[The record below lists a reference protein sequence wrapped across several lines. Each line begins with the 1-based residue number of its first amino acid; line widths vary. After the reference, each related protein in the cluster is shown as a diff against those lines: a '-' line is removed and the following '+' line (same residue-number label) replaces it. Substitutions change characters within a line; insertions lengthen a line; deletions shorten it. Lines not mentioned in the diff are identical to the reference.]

1 MKKEGPFIRRDA
13 LREELAENEEA
24 NRKTAQEKR
33 RRIGQEL
40 QIPVET
46 CPEQSKQFF

>member
-1 MKKEGPFIRRDA
+1 MKKEGSFIRRDA
-13 LREELAENEEA
+13 LREELAENEA
-24 NRKTAQEKR
+24 NRKTVQKKR
-33 RRIGQEL
+33 RGIGQEL

>member
-1 MKKEGPFIRRDA
+1 MKEEGSFFRRDA
-13 LREELAENEEA
+13 LREELAENEA
-24 NRKTAQEKR
+24 NRKTVQEKQ
-33 RRIGQEL
+33 RRIDQEL